1 MRGFL
6 ALTFMLCAFQ
16 ALAAQTIT
24 NVVTVVDSL
33 KSKRLL
39 VLSSVDGRVYKIDS
53 TNEMKSYLES
63 LRGRTVNINFSEVNG
78 EAFINSITPDDARG
92 EDVDFFTRNERRD
105 LAPTDVGGMEQVQR
119 LFGLQN
125 DGDKSRSQCF
135 KRAHMWAYDMW
146 VREGIIGQKIFI
158 FYSKRYIQLEE
169 FDWWFHVAPVVT
181 SGGVEYVMDKTF
193 LDKPVTIPEWK
204 QKFMKASVTCDMIEK
219 YDQYE
224 SRPWNRLCFLM
235 KTPMW
240 YFRPADIRARDYD
253 GIEKNNWAIMELQ
266 DARRAFKDSEEK
278 YEALDTG
285 KRTVTH

>member
-6 ALTFMLCAFQ
+6 ALTFLLCAFQ

-33 KSKRLL
+33 RAKRLL
-39 VLSSVDGRVYKIDS
+39 VLSSVDGRVYKTDS
-53 TNEMKSYLES
+53 TNVMKTYLES
-63 LRGRTVNINFSEVNG
+63 LRGRTVSINFSEVNG

-181 SGGVEYVMDKTF
+181 SAGTEYVMDKTF

-204 QKFMKASVTCDMIEK
+204 QKFMKASVTCAMIEK

-224 SRPWNRLCFLM
+224 SRPWNRLCFMM

-240 YFRPADIRARDYD
+240 YFRPADIRARDYN

-266 DARRAFKDSEEK
+266 DSRRAFKDSEEK

>member
-1 MRGFL
+1 MRGLL
-6 ALTFMLCAFQ
+6 ALTFLLCAFQ
-16 ALAAQTIT
+16 ALAGETVT

-39 VLSSVDGRVYKIDS
+39 VLSSVDGRVYKADS
-53 TNEMKSYLES
+53 TKEMKTYLES
-63 LRGRTVNINFSEVNG
+63 LRGRTVSINFTEVNG
-78 EAFINSITPDDARG
+78 EAFINSIKPDDARG

-105 LAPTDVGGMEQVQR
+105 LAPTDVGGLEQVQR

-169 FDWWFHVAPVVT
+169 FDWWFHVAPVVV
-181 SGGVEYVMDKTF
+181 SGGVEYAMDKTF

-204 QKFMKASVTCDMIEK
+204 QKFMKASVTCDTITHYE
-219 YDQYE
+219 QYE

-266 DARRAFKDSEEK
+266 DSRRAFKDAEEK

>member
-1 MRGFL
+1 MRGLL
-6 ALTFMLCAFQ
+6 ALTFLLCAFQ
-16 ALAAQTIT
+16 ALAADTIT

-33 KSKRLL
+33 KTKRLL
-39 VLSSVDGRVYKIDS
+39 VLSSVDGRVYKTES
-53 TNEMKSYLES
+53 TKEMKTYLET
-63 LRGRTVNINFSEVNG
+63 LRGRTVNINYSEVNG
-78 EAFINSITPDDARG
+78 EAIINSITPDDARG

-204 QKFMKASVTCDMIEK
+204 QKFMKASVTCDMIET
-219 YDQYE
+219 YGQYE

-266 DARRAFKDSEEK
+266 DARRAFKDAEEK

>member
-1 MRGFL
+1 MRGFF
-6 ALTFMLCAFQ
+6 ALTIMVCAFQ
-16 ALAAQTIT
+16 ALAAQTMT

-39 VLSSVDGRVYKIDS
+39 VLSSVDGRVYKTDS
-53 TNEMKSYLES
+53 TEEMKKYLES
-63 LRGRTVNINFSEVNG
+63 LRGRTVSINFSEVNG
-78 EAFINSITPDDARG
+78 EAFINSIIPDDARG
-92 EDVDFFTRNERRD
+92 EDIDFFTRNERRD
-105 LAPTDVGGMEQVQR
+105 LAPTDVGGKEQVQR

-181 SGGVEYVMDKTF
+181 AAGTEYVMDKTF

-204 QKFMKASVTCDMIEK
+204 QKFMKASVTCEMIEK

-253 GIEKNNWAIMELQ
+253 GIEKNNWALMELQ

>member
-1 MRGFL
+1 MRGLL

-16 ALAAQTIT
+16 ALAADTVT
-24 NVVTVVDSL
+24 NIVTVVDSL
-33 KSKRLL
+33 KTKRLL
-39 VLSSVDGRVYKIDS
+39 VLSSVDGRVYKTES
-53 TNEMKSYLES
+53 TKEMKAYLES
-63 LRGRTVNINFSEVNG
+63 IRGRTVNINFSEVNG
-78 EAFINSITPDDARG
+78 EAIINSVTLDDARG

-105 LAPTDVGGMEQVQR
+105 LTPTDVGAVDQVQR

-135 KRAHMWAYDMW
+135 KRAHMWAFDMW
-146 VREGIIGQKIFI
+146 TREGIISQKIYI

-169 FDWWFHVAPVVT
+169 FDWWFHVAPVVV
-181 SGGVEYVMDKTF
+181 SNGIEYVLDKTF

-204 QKFMKASVTCDMIEK
+204 QKFMKASVTCDTIEH

-224 SRPWNRLCFLM
+224 TRPWNRLCFLM

-240 YFRPADIRARDYD
+240 YFRPADIRARDHQ
-253 GIEKNNWAIMELQ
+253 GIEKNNWVLMELQ
-266 DARRAFKDSEEK
+266 DARRAFKDGEEK

>member
-6 ALTFMLCAFQ
+6 ALVFLLCAFQ
-16 ALAAQTIT
+16 ALAAQITT

-33 KSKRLL
+33 RTPRLL
-39 VLSSVDGRVYKIDS
+39 VLSSVDGRVYKTDS
-53 TNEMKSYLES
+53 TKEMKDYLAS
-63 LRGRTVNINFSEVNG
+63 LRGRTVTINFSEVAG
-78 EAFINSITPDDARG
+78 EAFINSIMPDDARG

-105 LAPTDVGGMEQVQR
+105 LAPTDVGGIEQVQR

-181 SGGVEYVMDKTF
+181 SAGVEYVMDKTF

-204 QKFMKASVTCDMIEK
+204 QKFMKASVTCAMIEK

-224 SRPWNRLCFLM
+224 SRPWNRLCFMM

-266 DARRAFKDSEEK
+266 DSRRAFKDSEEK